1 MKGGLMDGLT
11 TNGVLIHH
19 TDDQNLTWRELSVE
33 GAVYTLRE
41 TRSHAKRGQFCPE
54 FDNVLRDGT
63 LIDLCGATLL
73 WRSASRIQN
82 MPNMAEL
89 GKHFLLTST
98 LSGFEILN
106 HGTSIIQNWLKLIH
120 YVNNFILQI
129 LP

>member
-41 TRSHAKRGQFCPE
+41 TRSHAKRGHFCPE

-89 GKHFLLTST
+89 GKHFYYLNPV
-98 LSGFEILN
+98 EICN
-106 HGTSIIQNWLKLIH
+106 LKSSN
-120 YVNNFILQI
+120 VNNSELVKINQGL
-129 LP
+129 